1 MPTKE
6 PALLRALSFG
16 SPDRWEGCAHE
27 LRTDNGA
34 MGRIWW
40 YLRLSLVVGQAFVVA
55 VSLYQ
60 TVVTSLGYY
69 KRKTGTPKPPTNAH
83 PKFGLI
89 VCARN
94 EEDVIER
101 IVRDLVS
108 QDYPAELR
116 SVLVVAHNCDDDTA
130 SAAARAGAAVL
141 ELHTPKTGKAYA
153 VQAGCEY
160 LGPTCDY
167 VGVFDSDARV
177 APGLLQAIAEHS
189 DGADC
194 LQAEAVPIADSIW
207 LAEGYGFGRKAR
219 NLFWWRPR
227 EALGLTTTI
236 TGCGWFIRPELL
248 LRYRSGQWTMTED
261 LELTARLVADGY
273 KVTYVSEAQV
283 ALGEPR
289 DLRTSVNQRSRWVR
303 GHIGVVKG
311 RWLPLVAAATRG
323 NPHARD
329 LAIYLVLPTRL
340 LTRTGVTA
348 ATILMLSSAP
358 FALPRLLVWPALAGE
373 WVIPAW
379 IGWRERLFRL
389 SSGSLSLMFRY
400 SLLSLLWFP
409 IGTWAM
415 ITARAQAW
423 APTPRNVQRGARNVR

>member
-1 MPTKE
+1 
-6 PALLRALSFG
+6 
-16 SPDRWEGCAHE
+16 
-27 LRTDNGA
+27 
-34 MGRIWW
+34 MGRTWW
-40 YLRLSLVVGQAFVVA
+40 FFKLCLVAGQAFVVA

-60 TVVTSLGYY
+60 TAVTSLGYY
-69 KRKTGTPKPPTNAH
+69 KRQTGTRKPPTDAR

-101 IVRDLVS
+101 IVRDLLA

-116 SVLVVAHNCDDDTA
+116 SVLVVAHNCDDGTA
-130 SAAARAGAAVL
+130 SAAARAGASVI
-141 ELHTPKTGKAYA
+141 ELHTPKAGKAYA
-153 VQAGCEY
+153 VLAGCEY
-160 LGPTCDY
+160 LGPTYDY

-177 APGLLQAIAEHS
+177 APGMLQAIAEHS

-194 LQAEAVPIADSIW
+194 LQAEAVPIADSVW
-207 LAEGYGFGRKAR
+207 MAEGYGFGRKAR

-248 LRYRSGQWTMTED
+248 YRYRSGQWTMTED
-261 LELTARLVADGY
+261 LELTARIVADGF
-273 KVTYVSEAQV
+273 KVTYVSTAQV

-289 DLRTSVNQRSRWVR
+289 DLKTTVTQRSRWVR

-311 RWLPLVAAATRG
+311 RWLPLFAAAARG

-329 LAIYLVLPTRL
+329 LAIYLLLPTRL
-340 LTRTGVTA
+340 LTRMGVTA
-348 ATILMLSSAP
+348 AAILTLVSAP
-358 FALPRLLVWPALAGE
+358 FALPGLLVWPAFAGE

-389 SSGSLSLMFRY
+389 SMGSLSLVFRY

-409 IGTWAM
+409 IGAWAM
-415 ITARAQAW
+415 ITARARAW
-423 APTPRNVQRGARNVR
+423 APTPRNIHRGTTNVR